1 MDETTQAHAPS
12 DTPARA
18 TGVTPTEFG
27 WCSWHQGS
35 AEGVRLIYAHEQ
47 GSGPGGGAY
56 ACTPC
61 RETNRLIPFADQ
73 P

>member
-1 MDETTQAHAPS
+1 MDETTQADVS
-12 DTPARA
+12 TDTPTR
-18 TGVTPTEFG
+18 TEGVSPTAFG

-47 GSGPGGGAY
+47 GSGPGGGTF
-56 ACTPC
+56 ACGPC
-61 RETNRLIPFADQ
+61 RKVNKLVPFADQ